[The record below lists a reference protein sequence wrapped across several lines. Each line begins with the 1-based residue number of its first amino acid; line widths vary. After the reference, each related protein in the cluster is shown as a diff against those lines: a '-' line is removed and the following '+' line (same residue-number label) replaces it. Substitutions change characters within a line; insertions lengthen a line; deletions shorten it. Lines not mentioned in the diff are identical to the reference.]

1 VSSKKKSNGGDDDKQ
16 VGNVRHAVKK
26 VGCDTSQ
33 TVISKFASREYVDDV
48 RRLEL
53 NKNIYYYT

>member
-33 TVISKFASREYVDDV
+33 TVIGKLASREDVDDI
-48 RRLEL
+48 RRLEM
-53 NKNIYYYT
+53 NKNN